1 MKLDII
7 GVPIDLGANR
17 RGVDMGPS
25 AIRYAGLRRELL
37 NMGFDY
43 RDRGNIPVDVI
54 EFEEPLSTRAR
65 HLDQINVV
73 NETLAKQVNLS
84 LLDGAFPV
92 VLGGDHSIAV
102 GTVFGVQSVLKNVG
116 ILWIDAHTDFNTL
129 ETTITGNVHG
139 MPLAALTGVG
149 AQEMAPFR
157 TEDMPF
163 VNPEKVVIIG
173 ARDIDPKEADLIKK
187 SGITIFTITDID
199 MYGMR
204 SVMEMALDIVTKDTV
219 GYHVSFDMDVLNPT
233 EAPGVGT
240 PIYGGLTY
248 REAKLA
254 AEIISSNNGIRS
266 LELVEVKTTLDTR
279 NQTAEMAVSL
289 ICSMVGKKIVYL

>member
-73 NETLAKQVNLS
+73 NEALAKQVNLS

-248 REAKLA
+248 REEKLA

-266 LELVEVKTTLDTR
+266 LELVEVNPTLDTR

-289 ICSMVGKKIVYL
+289 ICSMVGKKIIYL

>member
-1 MKLDII
+1 MKVDII

-25 AIRYAGLRRELL
+25 AIRYAGLRNKLL
-37 NMGFDY
+37 DMGFDY

-54 EFEEPLSTRAR
+54 EFEEPQSTRAR
-65 HLDQINVV
+65 HIDQINVV
-73 NETLAKQVNLS
+73 NEALAKQVNTS
-84 LLDGAFPV
+84 LTDGAFPI

-149 AQEMAPFR
+149 ALEMAPFK
-157 TEDMPF
+157 TDDMPF
-163 VNPEKVVIIG
+163 VDPEKVVIIG
-173 ARDIDPKEADLIKK
+173 ARDIDPKEAQLIKK
-187 SGITIFTITDID
+187 SGITVFTITDID

-204 SVMEMALDIVTKDTV
+204 GVIEKALKIVTKGTV
-219 GYHVSFDMDVLNPT
+219 GYHVSFDMDVLNPS

-240 PIYGGLTY
+240 PIYGGITY
-248 REAKLA
+248 REAHLA
-254 AEIISSNNGIRS
+254 AEIISNNNGIRS
-266 LELVEVKTTLDTR
+266 LELVEVNPMMDNR

-289 ICSMVGKKIVYL
+289 ICSMVGKKIIYL